1 MNVTI
6 KNAIRY
12 GLFPTVFTAAIA
24 GAIFAMKAGIDPGYI
39 TATVAVLT
47 VIIVYIFE
55 RILPMHDNWLK
66 SHNDVK
72 TDLLHGTF
80 SMILIP
86 QLLEALL
93 LTVLLGVAVKIASM
107 VGFSIWPTH
116 WPIVFQLILAM
127 IVSQFG
133 EYWWHR
139 LSHEVPLFWRF
150 HSIHHSP
157 KRLYWL
163 NAARFH
169 PVDIAVSY
177 SLAVSTLILLGAT
190 TEILTLLT
198 VWIIVHGLF
207 QHCNIDIRLGFL
219 NYIFSMA
226 ELHRWHHS
234 LVLEEAN
241 ANYGNNILFWDIIFG
256 TVYYPKDKIASEH
269 IGLHDFEAFPENY
282 VDQIKAPFQWKK
294 LE

>member
-1 MNVTI
+1 MNPTV
-6 KNAIRY
+6 KKAISY

-24 GAIFAMKAGIDPGYI
+24 GAIYGMKAGIDPGII
-39 TATVAVLT
+39 TAVIAVITVF
-47 VIIVYIFE
+47 IVFIFE
-55 RILPMHDNWLK
+55 RILPMHKNWLK
-66 SHNDVK
+66 VHNDVK
-72 TDLLHGTF
+72 TDLLHGAF

-93 LTVLLGVAVKIASM
+93 VTALLTVAIKLSSLI
-107 VGFSIWPTH
+107 GFSLWPTNWH
-116 WPIVFQLILAM
+116 LVPQLALAM

-139 LSHEVPLFWRF
+139 LAHEVPFLWRF
-150 HSIHHSP
+150 HSVHHSP

-169 PVDIAVSY
+169 PVDIAVSFTL
-177 SLAVSTLILLGAT
+177 SISTLVILGAPE
-190 TEILTLLT
+190 EILTLLT
-198 VWIIVHGLF
+198 VWFIVHGLF

-219 NYIFSMA
+219 NYIFSNA

-241 ANYGNNILFWDIIFG
+241 ANYGNNILFWDIVFG
-256 TVYYPKDKIASEH
+256 TVYYPKDKAASEH
-269 IGLHDFEAFPENY
+269 IGLCDFKEFPEDY
-282 VDQIKAPFQWKK
+282 FDQIKAPFQWKK
-294 LE
+294 LK